1 MRKRF
6 RFDLRKALFIL
17 PNLFTLSSIFCGFY
31 AMLLAAQYSTS
42 SDPATLMK
50 ACICILFSMV
60 FDSVDGRV
68 ARLTKTQS
76 EFGVQMDSLADVV
89 SFGAAPS
96 LLVWYWGLNQF
107 GSTGLFVCFMFCA
120 CGTIRLA
127 RFNVMAS
134 VGAGAS
140 DFFLGLPIPAAAGG
154 LVAAIMTTIRLE
166 YKPVQTDQWVLWL
179 VITLSLLMISNVKF
193 RTFKR
198 TKFTPLMVIGLLS
211 LCGALIAC
219 ALVVDPA
226 IAIVSLMG
234 LYVSSGLLEYLI
246 RWVIREKGEPDEVL
260 DEGVVVEFA
269 HEIERQYAA
278 LYDEQEEELID

>member
-31 AMLLAAQYSTS
+31 AMLLAAKYDTS
-42 SDPATLMK
+42 GDAAMLMK

-96 LLVWYWGLNQF
+96 LVVWYWGLNQF
-107 GSTGLFVCFMFCA
+107 GSTGLFICFMFCA

-166 YKPVQTDQWVLWL
+166 YKPVVTDNWVLAL
-179 VITLSLLMISNVKF
+179 VIGLSILMVSNVKF

-198 TKFTPLMVIGLLS
+198 SKMTPVMILGLLA
-211 LCGALIAC
+211 LVGALVFC
-219 ALVVDPA
+219 ALRFDPSV
-226 IAIVSLMG
+226 AIVSLMG
-234 LYVSSGLLEYLI
+234 VYVSSGLLEYVI
-246 RWVIREKGEPDEVL
+246 RWVVREKGEPDEVL
-260 DEGVVVEFA
+260 DDGVVVEYA

>member
-1 MRKRF
+1 
-6 RFDLRKALFIL
+6 
-17 PNLFTLSSIFCGFY
+17 
-31 AMLLAAQYSTS
+31 MLLAAQYSTS

-179 VITLSLLMISNVKF
+179 VITLSLLDDLKCKIS
-193 RTFKR
+193 TFKR
-198 TKFTPLMVIGLLS
+198 TKFTPLMVVGLLS

-219 ALVVDPA
+219 ALIVDPA

-278 LYDEQEEELID
+278 LYDEQEEELSD